1 MPSFLYL
8 HVAPPYRAVTS
19 GGAGGALAPQFS
31 ADQLTLSRPEG
42 THYPHPVLQPPPP
55 LDFQTVRQPCIGVTK
70 GQFISE
76 CPF

>member
-42 THYPHPVLQPPPP
+42 THYPHPVLLAPP
-55 LDFQTVRQPCIGVTK
+55 DFQTLHVAPPYILCLIIK
-70 GQFISE
+70 F
-76 CPF
+76 